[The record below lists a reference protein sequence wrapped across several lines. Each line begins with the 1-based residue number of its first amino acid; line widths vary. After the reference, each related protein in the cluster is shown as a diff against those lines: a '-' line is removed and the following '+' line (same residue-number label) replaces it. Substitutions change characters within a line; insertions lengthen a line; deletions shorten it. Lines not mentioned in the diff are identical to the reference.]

1 MFKPYIIFYVIK
13 FKLQRLRFT
22 RTTLLKWQHKKL
34 AQFAKKHLIKSP
46 YYQNYISVKP
56 FNINEIPIIDKLA
69 FMEHMSQINTLNIN
83 SQQAMQEAL
92 DAELTRNFKN
102 KKHGIT
108 FGLSTGTTGKRGL
121 FMLSTKERAQWVALV
136 LLRVIKP
143 IWFKKQHIAFFL
155 RANSALYSSVNSFLF
170 QFHYFDIFKPIDTL
184 LPQLQKLQPNIL
196 AAQPSVLIEICKAQ
210 KHKLINIKPTQ
221 IISFAE
227 VLTPELKQG
236 LIQTFKVPVKEVY
249 QCTEGFLG
257 VTCAHGTMHLNEDI
271 IYIEKEWVNTEHT
284 MFMPIV
290 TDFTRSTQ
298 PIVRY
303 RLNDVLEI
311 NPLPCPCG
319 LPFTSIK
326 QIIGRSDDV
335 LHINNRTLNP
345 DIISRAIALQT
356 DAFIAYT
363 ITQRGKHK
371 LIVTIDAPSN
381 IFPKLCSVIQITL
394 QQLIQI
400 HCQTNTIDIE
410 FVADKVVQMGEKWR
424 TVKRIIYEN

>member
-1 MFKPYIIFYVIK
+1 
-13 FKLQRLRFT
+13 
-22 RTTLLKWQHKKL
+22 
-34 AQFAKKHLIKSP
+34 
-46 YYQNYISVKP
+46 
-56 FNINEIPIIDKLA
+56 
-69 FMEHMSQINTLNIN
+69 
-83 SQQAMQEAL
+83 
-92 DAELTRNFKN
+92 
-102 KKHGIT
+102 
-108 FGLSTGTTGKRGL
+108 
-121 FMLSTKERAQWVALV
+121 
-136 LLRVIKP
+136 
-143 IWFKKQHIAFFL
+143 
-155 RANSALYSSVNSFLF
+155 
-170 QFHYFDIFKPIDTL
+170 
-184 LPQLQKLQPNIL
+184 
-196 AAQPSVLIEICKAQ
+196 IEICKAQ
-210 KHKLINIKPTQ
+210 KHRLINIKPTQ

-257 VTCAHGTMHLNEDI
+257 VTCTHGTMHLNEDI

-311 NPLPCPCG
+311 NSLPCPCG

-424 TVKRIIYEN
+424 TVKRIVYEN